1 VRAGTA
7 GAAGDL
13 TIYAPWGNL
22 AIFYRGFTYTD
33 DLIRLGSLE
42 PGAATAISELE
53 DGPPSPSRVPTETT
67 LGAGGKF
74 EERPGIC
81 DLADPA
87 DRGLPARHDLQAVRR
102 GRASRR
108 RCAPGSSGCWTR

>member
-74 EERPGIC
+74 EGVRLRWSDVCGRVLERVPRMVWLGS
-81 DLADPA
+81 
-87 DRGLPARHDLQAVRR
+87 
-102 GRASRR
+102 GRYES
-108 RCAPGSSGCWTR
+108 CMIVMT